1 MDIKV
6 RKVDPMAIKKIDEM
20 AKEKSI
26 SREAYLRLFIE
37 KLAQYDAFLEERNR
51 FEETMKNVMKVLN
64 VAIDSLQRNE
74 QEVKRLKSMFA
85 MILNEDEEEFVTY
98 LGNFK
103 NGDSN
108 E

>member
-20 AKEKSI
+20 AKEKNI

-51 FEETMKNVMKVLN
+51 FEETMKNVMSVLSVM
-64 VAIDSLQRNE
+64 VASFQKNE
-74 QEVKRLKSMFA
+74 QEIKNLKSMFA
-85 MILNEDEEEFVTY
+85 MVLDDDEDEMNSYVNSF
-98 LGNFK
+98 N
-103 NGDSN
+103 NGDIN
-108 E
+108 G

>member
-20 AKEKSI
+20 AREKNI

-51 FEETMKNVMKVLN
+51 FEETMKNVMSVLS
-64 VAIDSLQRNE
+64 VMATSLQKNE
-74 QEVKRLKSMFA
+74 QEIKNLKIMFT
-85 MILNEDEEEFVTY
+85 MMLNEDDEEITAY
-98 LGNFK
+98 LDDYK
-103 NGDSN
+103 SGDSN
-108 E
+108 A